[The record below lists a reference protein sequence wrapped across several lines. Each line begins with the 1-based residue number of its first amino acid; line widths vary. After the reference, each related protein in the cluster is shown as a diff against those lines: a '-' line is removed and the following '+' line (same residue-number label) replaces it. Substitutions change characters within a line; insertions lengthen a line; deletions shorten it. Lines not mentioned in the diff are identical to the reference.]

1 MPKLKTRKA
10 ILKRFRLTK
19 TGKVK
24 RLRAF
29 RGHLKTSKSSK
40 RKRFLRKAAYVSKA
54 DIRKL
59 KRQMPYW

>member
-10 ILKRFRLTK
+10 IAKRFKRTK

-24 RLRAF
+24 RRKAF

-40 RKRFLRKAAYVSKA
+40 RKRFLRVDDTVSKE
-54 DIRKL
+54 DLKKL
-59 KRQMPYW
+59 KKQMPYW